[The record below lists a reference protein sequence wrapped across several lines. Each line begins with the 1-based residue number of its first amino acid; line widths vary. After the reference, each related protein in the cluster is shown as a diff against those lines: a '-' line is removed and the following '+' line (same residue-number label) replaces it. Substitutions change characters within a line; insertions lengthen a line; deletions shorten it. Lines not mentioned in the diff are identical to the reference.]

1 MYALDDTIVAIS
13 SAPGSAAC
21 GIIRLSGADALKY
34 AGKIFTPDKGDFLN
48 NPVGSSVI
56 PGRCRLTDPQGET
69 GNNQQKPS
77 ITCPARIFFF
87 QGPHSYTTE
96 DMVELHLPGS
106 APLLQMILESLVNF
120 GARPGRAGEFTAR
133 AFFNGRIDLTEAEA
147 VAAVISAQSDG
158 ELRAAERLLDGEL
171 HNRCL
176 ALSERLTEILALVE
190 AGIDFSEEDIEFAS
204 PAQVRQQIAAV
215 KDDIEQLLF
224 QSLTWNELRHM
235 PQVALAGPANAGKS
249 TLVNALSG
257 IDRSIVSSIA
267 GTTRDLLSVPMAL
280 PQGEC
285 MLIDTAGLGQVDDQ
299 LAEKTQSLSQRAI
312 ATCDLLLWVYDIT
325 EPDSAA
331 SALPP
336 ASLKSP
342 AQVITVVNK
351 IDLAPESTIKNLTKL
366 KAPHG
371 SSPVLPVSAQR
382 GDNVE
387 NLKQLIAQALQLN
400 LPTSDKHQDMPENPH
415 LSQTH
420 YGNIA
425 LTIRQRASLCAT
437 QKAVDQALSLLAGIE
452 KSNLVPSELVALELR
467 SGLDNL
473 GQISGEV
480 ITEDILGRIFSRFC
494 IGK

>member
-21 GIIRLSGADALKY
+21 GIIRLSGTEALKC
-34 AGKIFTPDKGDFLN
+34 AGEIFEPDEADSLK
-48 NPVGSSVI
+48 NPVGGSAI
-56 PGRCRLTDPQGET
+56 PGRCLLTNPQGET
-69 GNNQQKPS
+69 DNDQQHS
-77 ITCPARIFFF
+77 ITCPARLYFF

-96 DMVELHLPGS
+96 DMIELHLPGS

-171 HNRCL
+171 HQRCL

-190 AGIDFSEEDIEFAS
+190 AGIDFSEEDIEFAP
-204 PAQVRQQIAAV
+204 PAQVRKQIAAV
-215 KDDIEQLLF
+215 KDDIEQLLH
-224 QSLTWNELRHM
+224 QSLTWNELRHL

-267 GTTRDLLSVPMAL
+267 GTTRDLLTVPLSL

-299 LAEKTQSLSQRAI
+299 LVEKTQSLSQRAI
-312 ATCDLLLWVYDIT
+312 ATCDLLLWVYDLA
-325 EPDSAA
+325 ESDLDG

-336 ASLKSP
+336 ASLKPP
-342 AQVITVVNK
+342 AQVIAVANK
-351 IDLAPESTIKNLTKL
+351 LDLAPESTIKNLTKL
-366 KAPHG
+366 KAPPG

-382 GDNVE
+382 GDNIE
-387 NLKQLIAQALQLN
+387 NLKQLIAQTLHLD
-400 LPTSDKHQDMPENPH
+400 LPLPDKCQDMPAPPH
-415 LSQTH
+415 PFSQTNQ
-420 YGNIA
+420 GAIA
-425 LTIRQRASLCAT
+425 LTVRQRASLCAA
-437 QKAVDQALSLLAGIE
+437 QKSANQTLSMLFGIE
-452 KSNLVPSELVALELR
+452 KSHQIPAELIALELR
-467 SGLDNL
+467 ECLDNL